1 MDYRKEN
8 ATCVLISSNDSSSLL
23 LTNNSLTSN
32 CEGNQMRDDY
42 ELATLLPYKIGNIPF
57 IVNEEDEDSDVP
69 IQT

>member
-8 ATCVLISSNDSSSLL
+8 ASCVLISSNDS
-23 LTNNSLTSN
+23 N
-32 CEGNQMRDDY
+32 CGVNQMKDDY

-57 IVNEEDEDSDVP
+57 IVNEEDEDSDVS